1 MLDGGA
7 WPRTLRTLTL
17 TYNKVGLRGAMTFAT
32 SWAAAQ
38 TREAEAVVQKAHRR
52 GRSSSVDEAI
62 AVLSLRGIEVESAAS
77 VRIESPRPEVEL
89 SEDWDRVDLSH
100 NHVLTS
106 AGRCKE
112 GCGGSDESGGD
123 DEDDMG
129 ARSARSARNAR
140 NARSGGSAVDRARQ
154 RRRRRDQGKG
164 RDTGGGWDG
173 GGRRVLATVNE
184 GPKECAS
191 CLASEMLCRPF
202 VGRAVRKSILLL
214 DFNGALV
221 GGGAMLMLLL
231 MLLLLLLLLLHG

>member
-17 TYNKVGLRGAMTFAT
+17 AYNKVGLRGAMTFAT

-38 TREAEAVVQKAHRR
+38 TREAEAGAQGAHRR

-62 AVLSLRGIEVESAAS
+62 AVLSLRGIEVDSAAS

-106 AGRCKE
+106 AGRCKG
-112 GCGGSDESGGD
+112 GCGGTDDSGGD

-129 ARSARSARNAR
+129 AARSARVAR
-140 NARSGGSAVDRARQ
+140 SGGSGGSGGSAVDRARQ
-154 RRRRRDQGKG
+154 RRRRRDRGQG
-164 RDTGGGWDG
+164 RDTGGGWGG
-173 GGRRVLATVNE
+173 GGRRARATVNE

-221 GGGAMLMLLL
+221 GGCLRC
-231 MLLLLLLLLLHG
+231 